1 MSTTLRPDALVL
13 DEAEASAA
21 ARAAVAADE
30 RRRAGRQRA
39 LRLALGALTPLA
51 LVLVWAYLSANEIFP
66 SYVLPGPLVVGQ
78 TLWRLIISGEIWNQT
93 AQSFLRVFV
102 GFAIAIV
109 IGFPVG
115 IALAV
120 YPRTRDLLLPTV
132 RFFYPIPGVAWVP
145 LAILWFGLGFNA
157 LIFTIASST
166 VFPIIM
172 TTFAGVVALD
182 PTYQTVMRVFGTN
195 RWLGFRR
202 VLIPASLPFILA
214 GLRLAYGVG
223 WRVIIS
229 AEMIGA
235 TSGLGWLI
243 DNARWQLRSD
253 IVLAGMVVIG
263 IIGLLVE
270 TVGFDLIERHTTGKW
285 AGP

>member
-1 MSTTLRPDALVL
+1 MSATLPRDAVA
-13 DEAEASAA
+13 EEAASAEAVEAA
-21 ARAAVAADE
+21 LAAVE
-30 RRRAGRQRA
+30 RQRA
-39 LRLALGALTPLA
+39 SRQRGLRLLLGALTPLGI
-51 LVLVWAYLSANEIFP
+51 VLVWWYLSANEIFP
-66 SYVLPGPLVVGQ
+66 TYVLPGPVVVGQ
-78 TLWRLIISGEIWNQT
+78 TLWRLIQSGEVWAQT
-93 AQSFLRVFV
+93 RESFVRVLV

-109 IGFPVG
+109 IGFPLGV
-115 IALAV
+115 ALAV

-182 PTYQTVMRVFGTN
+182 PTYHTVMQVFGTN

-235 TSGLGWLI
+235 TSGLGWMI

-270 TVGFDLIERHTTGKW
+270 NVGFDLLERKTIGKW
-285 AGP
+285 AG